1 MRMKFSFLSLLI
13 VGALFVPAI
22 ALAQQDE
29 DVRGAFMTSRP
40 KASAKDSG
48 TKTTPTA
55 RPSRR
60 HPKPSGTSSSGTNGN
75 GAPSSTG
82 NTSTKLN
89 VPRLGLGL
97 TLFMRDSNG
106 LAVRTDPSHDFHKG
120 DHVRFLV
127 ETNTDGYLYLFNTTD
142 NGAPVMI
149 YPDAELDEAG
159 NYFQAHVPF
168 EIPSSLASEERLKW
182 LTFDEH
188 GGAEKLYFV
197 FTREPLTAVPIED
210 DLIAFNGNGGKR
222 FAGKNKIQF
231 LRAAVFVKR
240 QPLQSLFRSQ
250 ARGNLKRYVC
260 LKVVASFVQ
269 LSIRVDHYR
278 RSIVGG
284 VEKIQIPI
292 GIGLNQKPDVIAFVK
307 VVRRIRSDSQAIR
320 VAHE

>member
-1 MRMKFSFLSLLI
+1 MKFSFLSLLI

-22 ALAQQDE
+22 AFAQQDE

-75 GAPSSTG
+75 GATSSTG

-210 DLIAFNGNGGKR
+210 DLIAFCRENSSKCPWTPADDVWAQIRKELSEPTQTAKVTGLGNAQTSTER
-222 FAGKNKIQF
+222 Q
-231 LRAAVFVKR
+231 AATR
-240 QPLQSLFRSQ
+240 
-250 ARGNLKRYVC
+250 
-260 LKVVASFVQ
+260 
-269 LSIRVDHYR
+269 
-278 RSIVGG
+278 
-284 VEKIQIPI
+284 
-292 GIGLNQKPDVIAFVK
+292 GIGLNRDDPEPSLIMLSASTSKNTL
-307 VVRRIRSDSQAIR
+307 VVAVDLIHKSVGMLVNPKEQGFN
-320 VAHE
+320 HKE